1 MRAPVLPTFL
11 PPPRRR
17 SLSGL
22 SVSAALHA
30 LLLLAI
36 FTPWLRR
43 YHILSAEGS
52 GLPGTGGG
60 GGGSAAQ
67 YIALPALRAAAPAPT
82 PPVPVVET
90 PVVPPPVV
98 TPTEIPPPTPAP
110 DSVPQQAQPSS
121 AQPGGGAAGQGPGQ
135 GGGAGG
141 GTGGGTGTGIGAG
154 AGPGTG
160 GSVRGTPPQLR
171 GLLIPPLDG
180 VPRTLRGKTIV
191 VQFFVSAAG
200 AVDRVETIPEI
211 TDARYRRVFEDVMK
225 GYKFRP
231 ARDSLGGIVAG
242 MTSTEVTLSNN

>member
-17 SLSGL
+17 SVSGL
-22 SVSAALHA
+22 SASAALHA

-52 GLPGTGGG
+52 GLPGRGGG
-60 GGGSAAQ
+60 GGGSGEQ
-67 YIALPALRAAAPAPT
+67 YIALPALRPTPPAPAT
-82 PPVPVVET
+82 PVPVVEP

-110 DSVPQQAQPSS
+110 DSVPPPAAPSTT
-121 AQPGGGAAGQGPGQ
+121 QGGGTGAGQGPGQ

-160 GSVRGTPPQLR
+160 GSERGTPPQLR
-171 GLLIPPLDG
+171 GLLIPPYDNT
-180 VPRTLRGKTIV
+180 PRALRGKTIV
-191 VQFFVSAAG
+191 VRFFVSSTG
-200 AVDRVETIPEI
+200 VVDRVETVPEI
-211 TDARYRRVFEDVMK
+211 SDARFRRQFEEVMK
-225 GYKFRP
+225 GYRFRP
-231 ARDSLGGIVAG
+231 ARDSVGLPIAG
-242 MTSTEVTLSNN
+242 MASTEVTLFSN